1 MPLPKCLYAFVSIL
15 LLSMTPLLQ
24 AEPLRVVASF
34 SVLGDMVRQ
43 VGGDKVEVTELV
55 GANGDAHLFQPT
67 PRSAKSI
74 KQADIV
80 IFNGLGFEGWMDRLL
95 ETAEFSGK
103 RVVATRSIEPIRLEE
118 EEEESDHEDEYD
130 EHHKH
135 GEDDPHAWHS
145 IPLGISYVRNITDAL
160 IEEDPDNAHY
170 YRQNSDTYIAHLTQL
185 DQQLKAALAEV
196 PVYRRRII
204 TPHDAFGYLA
214 LEYDLHIEA
223 PQGYSTESE
232 ASARQLAELIL
243 QVRMNN
249 ISAAFLENVANTA
262 LVRQIQEE
270 TKLRF
275 GGTLYSDALSET
287 TGPAGTY
294 ADMMEHNLST
304 IIEAIRLQ

>member
-1 MPLPKCLYAFVSIL
+1 MPLPRCLYALASIL
-15 LLSMTPLLQ
+15 LSSVTPLLQ

-55 GANGDAHLFQPT
+55 GPNGDAHLFQPT
-67 PRSAKSI
+67 PRSAMSMR
-74 KQADIV
+74 QADIV
-80 IFNGLGFEGWMDRLL
+80 VLNGLGFEGWMERLL
-95 ETAEFSGK
+95 ETAEFSGN
-103 RVVATRSIEPIRLEE
+103 RVVATQGIEPIRLEE
-118 EEEESDHEDEYD
+118 DEDNSHEDEH
-130 EHHKH
+130 EKHHDH
-135 GEDDPHAWHS
+135 GREDPHAWHS
-145 IPLGISYVRNITDAL
+145 IPLGISYVRNITEAL
-160 IEEDPDNAHY
+160 IEEDPNNADY
-170 YRQNSDTYIAHLTQL
+170 YRQNSDHYIARLTRL

-214 LEYDLHIEA
+214 REYGLHIEA

-232 ASARQLAELIL
+232 ASARQLADLIL

-294 ADMMEHNLST
+294 ADMMEHNLTT
-304 IIEAIRLQ
+304 IIEATRLQ